1 MANGETQ
8 SIVKKSLCGIYCNSA
23 DYRKFAKLIVKF
35 TKLCYDKRK
44 QIGASGYKYYLGNFS
59 IDKII
64 KKFENLAE
72 RVIQPKFN

>member
-1 MANGETQ
+1 M
-8 SIVKKSLCGIYCNSA
+8 
-23 DYRKFAKLIVKF
+23 KF